1 MVSAVLRRGWS
12 AYGPAVGLFV
22 ALLLAWELVVRALQV
37 ETYFVPAPTQIW
49 RAAIEVQGVLPGHLR
64 TTLIEAVAGLVLS
77 AVAAVALA
85 AAMVSVPALRRA
97 LYPLLVV
104 SQNVP
109 LVVIA
114 PLIVVWF
121 GFGITPK
128 ILVVQTVC
136 FFPIVVNTTE
146 GLLAADRDLLELVRS
161 MGGSRWQALR
171 LVRLP
176 AALPAFFSGLKI
188 SASYAVLAAVIG
200 EWVGASSGLGLF
212 ITRAQTSFR
221 TDRVFVAVVVVA
233 AISIALFALVEVL
246 ARLALP
252 WRYVKSQEDS

>member
-1 MVSAVLRRGWS
+1 VLLLRQGWS

-22 ALLLAWELVVRALQV
+22 ALLLAWEIVVRALQV
-37 ETYFVPAPTQIW
+37 ETYFVPAPTQVV

-77 AVAAVALA
+77 AIAAVALA
-85 AAMVSVPALRRA
+85 SAMVSVPALRRA

-128 ILVVQTVC
+128 ILVVEMVC
-136 FFPIVVNTTE
+136 FFPIAVNTTE

>member
-1 MVSAVLRRGWS
+1 MSRR
-12 AYGPAVGLFV
+12 YGPALALFV
-22 ALLLAWELVVRALQV
+22 ALLLAWEVTVRALAV
-37 ETYFVPAPTQIW
+37 PAYFVPAPSQIA
-49 RAAIEVQGVLPGHLR
+49 RAAGEVQGVLPGHIR
-64 TTLIEAVAGLVLS
+64 TTVIEAVVGLALS

-85 AAMVSVPALRRA
+85 AFMVSLPPLRRA

-109 LVVIA
+109 IVVIA
-114 PLIVVWF
+114 PLMVVWF

-128 ILVVQTVC
+128 ILVVQVVC
-136 FFPIVVNTTE
+136 FFPIVVNTTA

-171 LVRLP
+171 VVRLP
-176 AALPAFFSGLKI
+176 AALPAFFSGLQI

-200 EWVGASSGLGLF
+200 EWVGATSGLGLF

-221 TDRVFVAVVVVA
+221 TDRVFVAVFVVA
-233 AISIALFALVEVL
+233 AVSIALFALVQVL

-252 WRYVKSQEDS
+252 WHYVKSQEDS

>member
-1 MVSAVLRRGWS
+1 MLRRGIA
-12 AYGPAVGLFV
+12 AYGPAIALFV
-22 ALLLAWELVVRALQV
+22 ALLLGWELVVRVFDVA
-37 ETYFVPAPTQIW
+37 TYFVPAPTQIVRSGLEV
-49 RAAIEVQGVLPGHLR
+49 RATLPGHLR
-64 TTLIEAVAGLVLS
+64 TTLIEAVTGLALS
-77 AVAAVALA
+77 AVGAVALA
-85 AAMVSVPALRRA
+85 AAMVSLPALRRA

-114 PLIVVWF
+114 PLMVVWF
-121 GFGITPK
+121 GFGIMPK
-128 ILVVQTVC
+128 ILVVEMVC
-136 FFPIVVNTTE
+136 FFPIAVSTTE
-146 GLLAADRDLLELVRS
+146 GMLAADRDLLELVRS

-176 AALPAFFSGLKI
+176 AALPVFFSGLKI
-188 SASYAVLAAVIG
+188 SASYAILAAVIG

-212 ITRAQTSFR
+212 ITRSQASFR

-233 AISIALFALVEVL
+233 AISIALFAVVEMA

-252 WRYVKSQEDS
+252 WHYVKSQEDS